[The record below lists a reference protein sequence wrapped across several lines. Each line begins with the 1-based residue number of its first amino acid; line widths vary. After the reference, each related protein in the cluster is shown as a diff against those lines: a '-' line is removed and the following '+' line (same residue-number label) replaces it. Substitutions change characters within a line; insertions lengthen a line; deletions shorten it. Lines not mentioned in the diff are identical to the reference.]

1 MDDGD
6 TVHERTPRKPNRLDP
21 GVGPGVLADG
31 RPPYAW
37 VLSELSRAFKDRSL
51 SKDELVRR
59 FVNILGPGFD
69 VSRACYNE
77 LTANVYVTVVEWV
90 DRGVKPT
97 VGQKLPVEI
106 VEKLLYSDVHLWTRQ
121 TAVELLPKGLRF
133 IAGPVLSV
141 MEILQNI
148 AAIVVSPVRLG
159 GEICAAVSLDICR
172 DDRRS
177 TNWPREKLDFF
188 ATVVRLLGD
197 ELERHQ
203 LVTPLET
210 SPESAILVLDL
221 VESTSLLVDFGD
233 TLFID
238 QVNRFHREFMEHPSA
253 DDLLFLKNTG
263 DGFLGIYRTVP
274 QALAAARE
282 FLERGSV
289 RVALHWGAV
298 NTGLGGDPLGVEVHR
313 AFRIDGVR
321 EEDRVD
327 PAPPDRHLPVSGR
340 ILATRQVLEQLGEEE
355 RKLFEPVGEFRLR
368 GFTEPCPLWLT
379 VRAEGAA

>member
-1 MDDGD
+1 MDDGA
-6 TVHERTPRKPNRLDP
+6 TAHGGTPRKQDRPEP
-21 GVGPGVLADG
+21 GVIADG

-37 VLSELSRAFKDRSL
+37 VLAELSGAFKDRSL
-51 SKDELVRR
+51 TKDELIRR
-59 FVNILGPGFD
+59 FVNVIGPGLG

-77 LTANVYVTVVEWV
+77 LTGNVYVTVIEWL
-90 DRGVKPT
+90 DRGVRPT
-97 VGQKLPVEI
+97 VGQKLPSEF
-106 VEKLLYSDVHLWTRQ
+106 VEKLVYGDVHLWTRQ

-148 AAIVVSPVRLG
+148 AAIVASPVRVG
-159 GEICAAVSLDICR
+159 GEVCAVLSLDICR
-172 DDRRS
+172 GERRPV
-177 TNWPREKLDFF
+177 NWPREKLDFF
-188 ATVVRLLGD
+188 ATVVRLLSD
-197 ELERHQ
+197 ELERRQ
-203 LVTPLET
+203 LVRPLET

-238 QVNRFHREFMEHPSA
+238 QVNRFHREFMEHPSS

-274 QALAAARE
+274 RALAAARE

-298 NTGLGGDPLGVEVHR
+298 GTGIGGDPLGVEVHR

-321 EEDRVD
+321 EEDLVEPVPSDRPL
-327 PAPPDRHLPVSGR
+327 PASGR
-340 ILATRQVLEQLGEEE
+340 ILATRQVLEQLGDEE
-355 RKLFEPVGEFRLR
+355 RRLFEPVGSYRLR
-368 GFTEPCPLWLT
+368 GFTDPCPLWLA

>member
-1 MDDGD
+1 MDDGG
-6 TVHERTPRKPNRLDP
+6 TAQGWVPRKGRRPEMV
-21 GVGPGVLADG
+21 VGPGTVEDG

-37 VLSELSRAFKDRSL
+37 ILSELSLALKDRSL

-59 FVNILGPGFD
+59 FVNILGPGLD

-77 LTANVYVTVVEWV
+77 LTTNVYVTVVEWV
-90 DRGVKPT
+90 DQGVRPT
-97 VGQKLPVEI
+97 IGHKLPVEI
-106 VEKLLYSDVHLWTRQ
+106 VEKLLDSDVHLWTRQ

-148 AAIVVSPVRLG
+148 AAIVVCPVQTV
-159 GEICAAVSLDICR
+159 GEIRSALSLDICR
-172 DDRRS
+172 DGRRS

-188 ATVVRLLGD
+188 ATVARLLGD
-197 ELERHQ
+197 ELERRR
-203 LVTPLET
+203 LVSPLET
-210 SPESAILVLDL
+210 SPEAAILVLDL

-263 DGFLGIYRTVP
+263 DGFLGIYRNVP

-321 EEDRVD
+321 EEDRAD
-327 PAPPDRHLPVSGR
+327 SAPQDRRLPASGR
-340 ILATRQVLEQLGEEE
+340 ILATRQVLEQLGEKE
-355 RKLFEPVGEFRLR
+355 RRLFEPVGGFRLR
-368 GFTEPCPLWLT
+368 GFAEPCPLWLA
-379 VRAEGAA
+379 VRSEGAT

>member
-1 MDDGD
+1 MDDGG
-6 TVHERTPRKPNRLDP
+6 TVHERIPRKQRRSDP
-21 GVGPGVLADG
+21 MVGPGVVEDG

-37 VLSELSRAFKDRSL
+37 ILSELSRAFKDRSL
-51 SKDELVRR
+51 SKDELLRR
-59 FVNILGPGFD
+59 FVNILGPGLG

-77 LTANVYVTVVEWV
+77 LNGNAYVTVVEWV
-90 DRGVKPT
+90 DHGIKPT
-97 VGQKLPVEI
+97 VGHKLPAEI
-106 VEKLLYSDVHLWTRQ
+106 VEKLLNSDVHLWTRQ

-148 AAIVVSPVRLG
+148 AAIVACPVQIGSESRSAL
-159 GEICAAVSLDICR
+159 SLDICR
-172 DDRRS
+172 SERRS
-177 TNWPREKLDFF
+177 IDWPREKLDFF
-188 ATVVRLLGD
+188 TTVGRLLGD
-197 ELERHQ
+197 ELERRR
-203 LVTPLET
+203 LVSPLAT
-210 SPESAILVLDL
+210 SSESAILVLDL

-238 QVNRFHREFMEHPSA
+238 QVNRFHREFMEHASA

-263 DGFLGIYRTVP
+263 DGFLGIYRNVP

-282 FLERGSV
+282 FLTRGSV

-321 EEDRVD
+321 EEDRAD
-327 PAPPDRHLPVSGR
+327 PAPPDRRLPASGR

-355 RKLFEPVGEFRLR
+355 RRFFEPMGGFRLR
-368 GFTEPCPLWLT
+368 GFTEPCPLWLA
-379 VRAEGAA
+379 VRPEGAA